1 MKKYLLML
9 PFILLVLF
17 SEQECKG
24 PDGDSKPTPFR
35 KENYAI
41 NIVYTHNIDI
51 EGIIYSVILFSGI
64 TFPCLYFINKKLD

>member
-1 MKKYLLML
+1 MKKYLLIL

-35 KENYAI
+35 KENTVI
-41 NIVYTHNIDI
+41 NIGYTYEIDA
-51 EGIIYSVILFSGI
+51 EGIFYSFILFSSI
-64 TFPCLYFINKKLD
+64 VLPYLYIINKKID